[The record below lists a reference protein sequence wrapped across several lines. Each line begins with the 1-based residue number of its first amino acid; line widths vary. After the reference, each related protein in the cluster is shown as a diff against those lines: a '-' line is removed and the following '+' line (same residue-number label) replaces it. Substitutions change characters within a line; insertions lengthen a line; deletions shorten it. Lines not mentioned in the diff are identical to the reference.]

1 MIVELLKVGTEVSTP
16 LGLGGLLAVILFF
29 VLRQV
34 LKTHAQD
41 QRFALKIVNGMF
53 FLAFTVCIIAVS
65 SFVYLRYDP
74 SERGEISFTN
84 KKPYIVGIYPN
95 DLFGPS
101 QEAGLK
107 LGVEHFCSNADIKVV
122 DVNNESVEA
131 FKSGDLSR
139 TLPSLSAALDGLN
152 VFAIS
157 GPSITEFTP
166 AVIKANAESSKANM
180 FITSAASLR
189 FLDWAKYRA
198 QNVPL
203 FRIST
208 GIDRRGKSISDFL
221 RQSILAGKRVGFLVE
236 SGVNNK
242 DSFGEMFLKEIE
254 DNYQDFFTA
263 KNNGNIQVKKF
274 TNGSKWRENAIFVDF
289 FNEVDLMFYLGVGND
304 YRNIVNA
311 FYKNDAT
318 STLDSR
324 PILFSWMHA
333 HTLEPMFETGGYY
346 FDEIVEITDLFIS
359 KDDLVGES
367 QNVFLNK
374 FKKFGPAMRDQ
385 AFSFDAAAI
394 LCSSYNQ
401 LTNSIQIPQGQYIK
415 FDVTANKRLRD
426 IIESK
431 QMTGVSGLLAF
442 GIDGENPKT
451 RLTYLNFD
459 KSIGWMEIKPKLLF
473 QKKRINKTPSAPR

>member
-1 MIVELLKVGTEVSTP
+1 MIVELFKVGSEVSTP

-29 VLRQV
+29 VIRQV
-34 LKTHAQD
+34 LKSHAGD
-41 QRFALKIVNGMF
+41 KRIALKIVNGMF
-53 FLAFTVCIIAVS
+53 FLAFFICVFAVS
-65 SFVYLRYDP
+65 SFVYDRYDP
-74 SERGEISFTN
+74 SKSDEISFTN
-84 KKPYIVGIYPN
+84 KKPFIVGIYPN

-107 LGVEHFCSNADIKVV
+107 LGVEHFCSNADINVV
-122 DVNNESVEA
+122 DVNNESVMA

-139 TLPSLSAALDGLN
+139 TLPNLTAALSGLN

-166 AVIKANAESSKANM
+166 AVIKANSENSKANM
-180 FITSAASLR
+180 FVTSAAPLK
-189 FLDWAKYRA
+189 FLDWEKYRQ

-221 RQSILAGKRVGFLVE
+221 RQSILAGKRIGFLVE

-242 DSFGEMFLKEIE
+242 DSFGEMFLKEIR
-254 DNYQDFFTA
+254 DNYQGFFTA
-263 KNNGNIQVKKF
+263 QNNGNIRVGKF
-274 TNGSKWRENAIFVDF
+274 TNGSSWGENENFVNF

-311 FYKNDAT
+311 FYKDGGA
-318 STLDSR
+318 STLGSR

-333 HTLEPMFETGGYY
+333 HTLEPLFETGDYY

-367 QNVFLNK
+367 QNVFMNK

-394 LCSSYNQ
+394 LCSSYNE
-401 LTNSIQIPQGQYIK
+401 LTSSIQIPQGQYIK
-415 FDVTANKRLRD
+415 FDEVANKRLRD

-431 QMTGVSGLLAF
+431 QMTGVSGVLAF

-459 KSIGWMEIKPKLLF
+459 KSVGWKEIKPKLLF
-473 QKKRINKTPSAPR
+473 QTN